1 MRDRS
6 RVDDLIEKAGL
17 PEIVRSGISLH
28 FNDVDGPVFIESV
41 WLEDDTVDL
50 ILRDAD
56 KAIELLLDGDQARIK
71 HNKKEEACSV

>member
-41 WLEDDTVDL
+41 WLT
-50 ILRDAD
+50 
-56 KAIELLLDGDQARIK
+56 
-71 HNKKEEACSV
+71 